1 MFHILLEIS
10 LRCSLVACPGILAQD
25 HKGRLRVIEA
35 EQNFMLLTIMMDCLH
50 CNHQTSAKYTANQLA
65 AYLFPY
71 LLVKCALTACP

>member
-10 LRCSLVACPGILAQD
+10 LRCSLVTRLGMLAQD
-25 HKGRLRVIEA
+25 HKGRLRVIEV

-50 CNHQTSAKYTANQLA
+50 YNHQTSAKYTVNQLV

-71 LLVKCALTACP
+71 LPVKHAVTA